1 MEVSFKYE
9 ELAESLAAMIESGTF
24 RPGDRIPSV
33 RGMSRQ
39 RKVSVTT
46 VIRAYYL
53 LEARGLIE
61 ARPQSGFFVRTNL
74 PISFPEPEISSPEP
88 GPSPVS
94 VRDMV
99 MMVMHDTLNP
109 TLVQFGAAHSNP
121 DYLATNKLNRMMAT
135 IARREGTRTGDYCL
149 PPGSEPLRVQI
160 AQRAFTAGCHL
171 APDDIVITSGCSEA
185 ISLCLRALCR
195 PGDTVALESPICFD
209 VLQSLEL
216 MGLRALEIP
225 THPREGISL
234 EALQFAIDHNP
245 VRACVVISN
254 FNNPLGSCVSDEKKH
269 DLVKLLA
276 RHDIP
281 LIENDIMG
289 ELYFEDE
296 RPSVAK
302 AYDTQGL
309 VLLCSSFSKDLCPG
323 YRVGWVA
330 AGRFHDTIEWL
341 KYTST
346 LATGTLQQ
354 MTIAEF
360 MSSGSYDHHLRRV
373 RRSYARTVASTL
385 QAVMRYF
392 PDGTRVTRPS
402 GGFLLWVQLPDQVDS
417 LELYKRALRT
427 GIAIT
432 PGYIFSATEQYR
444 NFIRLNTA
452 YSNEET
458 DPAVQRLGELVV
470 ELS

>member
-1 MEVSFKYE
+1 MEGGYKYE
-9 ELAESLAAMIESGTF
+9 QLAENLAAMIESGTF

-46 VIRAYYL
+46 VIQAYYL

-74 PISFPEPEISSPEP
+74 PISFPEPDISSPDP

-99 MMVMHDTLNP
+99 MMVLHDTLNP
-109 TLVQFGAAHSNP
+109 TLVQFGAAHPNP
-121 DYLATNKLNRMMAT
+121 DYLATNKLNRMLAA
-135 IARREGTRTGDYCL
+135 IARREGSRTGDYCL
-149 PPGSEPLRVQI
+149 PPGCEALRVQI
-160 AQRAFTAGCHL
+160 AQRAFAAGCHL
-171 APDDIVITSGCSEA
+171 APDDIVMTSGCSEA

-234 EALQFAIDHNP
+234 EALRFAIEHNP

-254 FNNPLGSCVSDEKKH
+254 FNNPLGSCLSDDKKR
-269 DLVKLLA
+269 DLVRLLA
-276 RHDIP
+276 RHAIP

-302 AYDTQGL
+302 AFDTQGL

-330 AGRFHDTIEWL
+330 AGRFRDTLEWL

-354 MTIAEF
+354 MAIAEF
-360 MSSGSYDHHLRRV
+360 MSSGSYDHHLRQV

-392 PDGTRVTRPS
+392 PEGSRVTRPS

-417 LELYKRALRT
+417 LELYKRALRA
-427 GIAIT
+427 GIAIA

-452 YSNEET
+452 YWTEEA
-458 DPAVQRLGELVV
+458 DRSIQRLGELVV
-470 ELS
+470 KLA